1 MCLNIINKKD
11 TQEIEFLQCIYEIEE
26 GADHVL
32 LKIRRKNGFLNSI
45 KSRLTTSLLKS
56 SGSSNSSM
64 IYVNYF
70 GLK

>member
-26 GADHVL
+26 EADYVL

-45 KSRLTTSLLKS
+45 KSRLATSLLKS